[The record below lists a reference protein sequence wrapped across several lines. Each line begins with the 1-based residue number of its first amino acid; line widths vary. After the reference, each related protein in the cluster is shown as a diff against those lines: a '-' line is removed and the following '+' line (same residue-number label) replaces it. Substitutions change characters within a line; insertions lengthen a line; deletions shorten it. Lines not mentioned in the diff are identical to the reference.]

1 MRRSGRALTSIGGPS
16 SDTIENPVANFNQVI
31 LLGNLTRDVELRH
44 TQSGQAL
51 AKFGM
56 AINRKWSQ
64 NGEQKESTCFVDLT
78 AWGRQA
84 EVLSQYVKKGS
95 QLFVEGRL
103 DYSTWE
109 SPEGGKRS
117 KLEVVVENFQ
127 FVGSGAGRGAGG
139 GGGGGEEGGGGER
152 RGGGGGGGGGGARSK
167 PAQQEGGGGGGSEVD
182 YGDIPF

>member
-1 MRRSGRALTSIGGPS
+1 
-16 SDTIENPVANFNQVI
+16 VANYNKVI
-31 LLGNLTRDVELRH
+31 LLGNLTRDIELRH
-44 TQSGQAL
+44 TQSGMAL

-95 QLFVEGRL
+95 QLFVDGRL
-103 DYSTWE
+103 EYSTWE
-109 SPEGGKRS
+109 AEGGGKRS

-127 FVGSGAGRGAGG
+127 FVGSGRAGGSSGG
-139 GGGGGEEGGGGER
+139 GGGGDEGGGER
-152 RGGGGGGGGGGARSK
+152 RGGGRKSQAAGGG
-167 PAQQEGGGGGGSEVD
+167 EGQAENVD

>member
-1 MRRSGRALTSIGGPS
+1 M
-16 SDTIENPVANFNQVI
+16 ANFNKVI
-31 LLGNLTRDVELRH
+31 LLGNLTRDIELRH
-44 TQSGQAL
+44 TQGGMAL

-78 AWGRQA
+78 AFGRQA

-103 DYSTWE
+103 EYSTWE
-109 SPEGGKRS
+109 AKDGGGKRS
-117 KLEVVVENFQ
+117 KLDVVVENFQ
-127 FVGSGAGRGAGG
+127 FVGASGGRGAGG
-139 GGGGGEEGGGGER
+139 AGGGSDEGAPRRSGGGRAPAAGGGESQAGGD
-152 RGGGGGGGGGGARSK
+152 
-167 PAQQEGGGGGGSEVD
+167 VD

>member
-1 MRRSGRALTSIGGPS
+1 MG
-16 SDTIENPVANFNQVI
+16 NFNKVI
-31 LLGNLTRDVELRH
+31 LMGNLTRDVELRH
-44 TQSGQAL
+44 TQSGMAL

-84 EVLSQYVKKGS
+84 ELLSQYVRKGS

-103 DYSTWE
+103 EYSTWE
-109 SPEGGKRS
+109 AQEGGKRS

-127 FVGSGAGRGAGG
+127 FMGSGRGAGS
-139 GGGGGEEGGGGER
+139 EE
-152 RGGGGGGGGGGARSK
+152 GGGGGGGGGGA
-167 PAQQEGGGGGGSEVD
+167 GGGAPRRSGGRSAPAGEAQAGGGDVD

>member
-1 MRRSGRALTSIGGPS
+1 M
-16 SDTIENPVANFNQVI
+16 ANFNKVI

-44 TQSGQAL
+44 TQNGMAL

-84 EVLSQYVKKGS
+84 EVLSQYVRKGS

-103 DYSTWE
+103 EYSTWE
-109 SPEGGKRS
+109 NQEDGKKRS

-127 FVGSGAGRGAGG
+127 FVGSKGGAAGG
-139 GGGGGEEGGGGER
+139 GGGGDDGGER
-152 RGGGGGGGGGGARSK
+152 RPAGRK
-167 PAQQEGGGGGGSEVD
+167 PAAANEGQAADVD

>member
-1 MRRSGRALTSIGGPS
+1 
-16 SDTIENPVANFNQVI
+16 VANFNKVI
-31 LLGNLTRDVELRH
+31 LMGNLTRDVELRQ
-44 TQSGQAL
+44 TQSGMAL

-56 AINRKWSQ
+56 ATNRKWSQ

-84 EVLSQYVKKGS
+84 EVLAQYVKKGS

-103 DYSTWE
+103 EYSTWE
-109 SPEGGKRS
+109 AKEGGGKRS

-127 FVGSGAGRGAGG
+127 FIGAPRAASGGA
-139 GGGGGEEGGGGER
+139 GGEEGGERKSGGRAAQAGGE
-152 RGGGGGGGGGGARSK
+152 GQA
-167 PAQQEGGGGGGSEVD
+167 GGGSDVD